1 MNKAFFLAIVP
12 SLLMM
17 ACSDNGAYE
26 KSQTAASESI
36 SAESEASANLYFGD
50 ISESVRDQ
58 PKKEENEESVEK
70 DTKEPRMKNMAQKL
84 LDRLDEDD
92 SGSLTVDEFIAL
104 AIHPNKSKA
113 AKQSPEELTKIQDK
127 LRAEFD
133 KFAGKD
139 KLLSLEEIPAA
150 LKGQGKRVGGFRK
163 EKHPGKSEERKKEI
177 EKELLGNFDKDGDG
191 KLSPEE
197 AALIRQE
204 DKKECKDRAG
214 KGKKPDEKKP
224 GDEEKKPADPAPG
237 KEPTDQ

>member
-17 ACSDNGAYE
+17 ACSDTGAYE
-26 KSQTAASESI
+26 KSKAAASESI
-36 SAESEASANLYFGD
+36 SIESEASAKLYFGD
-50 ISESVRDQ
+50 ISESVKDK
-58 PKKEENEESVEK
+58 PKKEEDEESVEK
-70 DTKEPRMKNMAQKL
+70 DTKQSRMKNMAQKL
-84 LDRLDEDD
+84 LDHLDVDD
-92 SGSLTVDEFIAL
+92 SGDLTVDEFAAL
-104 AIHPNKSKA
+104 AIHPNKDKA
-113 AKQSPEELTKIQDK
+113 AKQLPEELQKIQDK

-133 KFAGKD
+133 KFAGDD
-139 KLLSLEEIPAA
+139 KLLSIDEIPAA

-177 EKELLGNFDKDGDG
+177 EKQLLSQFDKDGDG

-197 AALIRQE
+197 AALIRQD

-214 KGKKPDEKKP
+214 KGHKPDEKKP
-224 GDEEKKPADPAPG
+224 GEEEKKPADPAP